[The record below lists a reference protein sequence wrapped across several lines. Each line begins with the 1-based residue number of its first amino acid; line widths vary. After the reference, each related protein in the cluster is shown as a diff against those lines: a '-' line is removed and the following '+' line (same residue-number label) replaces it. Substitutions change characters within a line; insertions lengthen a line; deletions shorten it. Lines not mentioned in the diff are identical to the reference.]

1 MDTRVMGK
9 GNIPADY
16 RQERELKH
24 RRRVQRLRRERMR
37 KCLTGCLTLAV
48 IVCVILIC
56 TVSYGSIRAQA
67 NTGFKYYTC
76 ITVEEG
82 DTFWSIASQYID
94 PDYYEDLG
102 SYIAEV
108 ENINHLDACE
118 TLLAGQRLIVPY
130 YSAEYQ

>member
-16 RQERELKH
+16 RQEREWKH

>member
-1 MDTRVMGK
+1 MDARVMGRSSM
-9 GNIPADY
+9 PTDY
-16 RQERELKH
+16 SQDRELRQ

-37 KCLTGCLTLAV
+37 KCLAGSLTLAV
-48 IVCVILIC
+48 IICMILSC
-56 TVSYGSIRAQA
+56 TVAYGSIRAQA
-67 NTGFKYYTC
+67 NTGYKYYTC

-82 DTFWSIASQYID
+82 ETFWSIASQYID
-94 PDYYEDLG
+94 QDHYADVE

-118 TLLAGQRLIVPY
+118 TLLTGQRLIVPY